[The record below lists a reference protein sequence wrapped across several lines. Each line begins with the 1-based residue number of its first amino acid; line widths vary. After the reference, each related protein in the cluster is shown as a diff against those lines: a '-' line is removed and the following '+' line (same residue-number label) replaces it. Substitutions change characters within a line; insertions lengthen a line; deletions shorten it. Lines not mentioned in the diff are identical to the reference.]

1 MAAYGYG
8 CNWRTHILHGAHPAV
23 CAHHVHHFRLQWHAP
38 PAQETF
44 EEIIKLI
51 ELDVED
57 IVIDKNANNEN
68 SDEENNENI
77 AQN

>member
-1 MAAYGYG
+1 MFLGG
-8 CNWRTHILHGAHPAV
+8 RIMKDKFVN
-23 CAHHVHHFRLQWHAP
+23 
-38 PAQETF
+38 
-44 EEIIKLI
+44 
-51 ELDVED
+51 

>member
-1 MAAYGYG
+1 MKDKFV
-8 CNWRTHILHGAHPAV
+8 N
-23 CAHHVHHFRLQWHAP
+23 
-38 PAQETF
+38 
-44 EEIIKLI
+44 
-51 ELDVED
+51 

>member
-1 MAAYGYG
+1 M
-8 CNWRTHILHGAHPAV
+8 RHLLDTTDLS
-23 CAHHVHHFRLQWHAP
+23 LK
-38 PAQETF
+38 
-44 EEIIKLI
+44 EI
-51 ELDVED
+51 DD